1 VSAETIFDQLDPVLT
16 RWTVGGQASVLAPVA
31 WQDAPSAA
39 SGEEAE
45 LRLLALAGHY
55 LDLCVTPTPATQLI
69 ALPELPTLAW
79 PIVPEGQRS
88 LVRRC
93 LKSFKDHKT
102 RGDMVA
108 MLATRGYVIHP
119 ADWMPSQS
127 DEAIP
132 DIYAAWRDWATAQAA
147 QNRNNAKEH
156 DALTAENWDE
166 WWPAARMNAL
176 KALRARAPEQ
186 ALAVLT
192 EKAAGEAA
200 DTRLRLIEC
209 LVARLSDQD
218 IPYLESL
225 STDRAPKIKALA
237 ASLLARLG
245 RQSAN
250 LEDSAELA
258 TFFEFQTKGI
268 FRKTRFLVPRE
279 IKTPAQR
286 ATREALFARV
296 DFLTFSHSL
305 GVTPAELIA
314 MWPLALDHD
323 ADQDFGALCER
334 SAPDVNFD
342 ALFARLVQESE
353 IHLYVIYALQSRLN
367 KDQGRAFAMRILVDR
382 TGSFRAALRVS
393 GPDLDLRKF
402 LDTQRGRDMLTA
414 CAGDNDVTNDAHA
427 LGLIASQASAAYALE
442 LLTRQGS
449 PSGGLM
455 ISDPRLNLLRLNAAL
470 AHTGVST

>member
-1 VSAETIFDQLDPVLT
+1 VSAEAIFDQLDPVLT
-16 RWTVGGQASVLAPVA
+16 RWTVGGQASAVAPVA
-31 WQDAPSAA
+31 WQDAPGAS
-39 SGEEAE
+39 SGEESE

-55 LDLCVTPTPATQLI
+55 LDLCVTPTPATQLR
-69 ALPELPTLAW
+69 ALTELPTLAW
-79 PIVPEGQRS
+79 PIVPEAQRS

-93 LKSFKDHKT
+93 LKSFKDQET
-102 RGDMVA
+102 RRDMVV
-108 MLATRGYVIHP
+108 MLAARGYVLHP

-127 DEAIP
+127 DEDIP
-132 DIYAAWRDWATAQAA
+132 DIYAPWRDWATAQAA
-147 QNRNNAKEH
+147 QNHNNTKEH

-176 KALRARAPEQ
+176 KALRARAPDQ
-186 ALAVLT
+186 ALAVLVA
-192 EKAAGEAA
+192 KAAGEAA
-200 DTRLRLIEC
+200 DTRFRLIEC

-250 LEDSAELA
+250 QEDSTELA
-258 TFFEFQTKGI
+258 AFFEFQTKGI
-268 FRKTRFLVPRE
+268 FRKTRSLVPRE

-286 ATREALFARV
+286 ATREALFARA
-296 DFLTFSHSL
+296 DFLSFSRSL

-323 ADQDFGALCER
+323 GDQHFGYLCER
-334 SAPDVNFD
+334 SAPDEYFD
-342 ALFARLVQESE
+342 ALFTRLVQESE
-353 IHLYVIYALQSRLN
+353 IHIYVIYALQSRLN
-367 KDQGRAFAMRILVDR
+367 KDQSRAFAMRILMDR
-382 TGSFRAALRVS
+382 TGSFRAALRIS
-393 GPDLDLRKF
+393 GPDVDLRKF
-402 LDTQRGRDMLTA
+402 LDTQRGRDLLTA
-414 CAGDNDVTNDAHA
+414 CSGDSDVTNDAQA
-427 LGLIASQASAAYALE
+427 LGLIASQESAIYALD

-455 ISDPRLNLLRLNAAL
+455 ISDPRLDLLRLNAAL
-470 AHTGVST
+470 SPTGVST